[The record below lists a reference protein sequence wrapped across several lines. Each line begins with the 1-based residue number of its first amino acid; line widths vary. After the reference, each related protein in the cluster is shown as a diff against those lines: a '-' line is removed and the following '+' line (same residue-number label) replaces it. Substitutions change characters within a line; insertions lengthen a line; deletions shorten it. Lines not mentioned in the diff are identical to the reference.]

1 MHTEQTI
8 DIDAPP
14 ERVWSVMSDVQRWHE
29 WTASITSVEL
39 LDGATALAMGARARI
54 RQPKLPTVVWRVTA
68 LESGRFFEW
77 LTTSPGAHT
86 LAGHAVRPHGAGSTV
101 RLFIDQTGPVGSLIA
116 FLYKG
121 LTRRYIQ
128 MEIEG
133 LKRRSESAS

>member
-8 DIDAPP
+8 DIAAPP
-14 ERVWSVMSDVQRWHE
+14 ERVWAVMSDVERWHE

-39 LDGATALAMGARARI
+39 LDGATSLAMGTRARI
-54 RQPKLPTVVWRVTA
+54 QQPRLPTVIWQVTS
-68 LESGRFFEW
+68 LEPLRSFEW
-77 LTTSPGAHT
+77 QTTGPGART
-86 LAGHAVRPHGAGSTV
+86 LAGHWLRPHGAGTTV
-101 RLFIDQTGPVGSLIA
+101 RLFIDQTGPIGSLIA

-128 MEIEG
+128 LEIEG